1 MKILLTN
8 DDGIHARGLIEMGK
22 FLIEQGKHDV
32 FMVAPET
39 EQSGMSSAITY
50 LRPLMA
56 KSIKIPIVNDTFV
69 DGCKVNGTPVDCVRL
84 GLSELCP
91 WKPDFVLSGINDGLN
106 AGANVNYSG
115 TVAAAMTAAS
125 LNYPAMAISIES
137 SANPQYQSAIESAL
151 PIINKLAAKPL
162 PKGVFTN
169 LNFPTAAIEN
179 GPNFEYLIV
188 PSETNPMGYQF
199 AKGTDPKNRKYYWAT
214 NSPGPEPSEFMTDT
228 QALLAGN
235 VTLTA
240 LSSNLNDDS
249 GRQLI
254 SDLLK

>member
-22 FLIEQGKHDV
+22 FLVEQKHEV
-32 FMVAPET
+32 FLVAPET

-56 KSIKIPIVNDTFV
+56 KSIKTRILADTFV
-69 DGCKVNGTPVDCVRL
+69 DGCMVNGTPVDCVRL

-91 WKPDFVLSGINDGLN
+91 WKPDLVLSGINDGLN
-106 AGANVNYSG
+106 AGTNVNYSG

-125 LNYPAMAISIES
+125 LGYTAMAISIES
-137 SANPQYQSAIESAL
+137 SANPQYRSAIESAL
-151 PIINKLAAKPL
+151 PVIDRLTTKPL

-169 LNFPTAAIEN
+169 LNFPTAAIES
-179 GPNFEYLIV
+179 GPNFDFLIV

-199 AKGTDPKNRKYYWAT
+199 AKGTDPKNRQYYWAT

-235 VTLTA
+235 ITLTT
-240 LSSNLNDDS
+240 LSSNLNDDH

-254 SDLLK
+254 DDLLK